1 MRSLCQSWCST
12 YILLIL
18 EENTDGTTGV
28 SHKASLEAKIK
39 RLEKGLPAFVVGEK
53 KPKTTEKYNSNGKNK
68 GVYDDSA
75 EVQIGK
81 KKKREVDSDDDEE
94 EVVPVKKSKKN

>member
-1 MRSLCQSWCST
+1 V
-12 YILLIL
+12 
-18 EENTDGTTGV
+18 ENTDGATGL

-39 RLEKGLPAFVVGEK
+39 RLEKGLPAYVVGEK
-53 KPKTTEKYNSNGKNK
+53 KPKKTEKYTANGKSQ

-81 KKKREVDSDDDEE
+81 KKKRVDSDDEEE
-94 EVVPVKKSKKN
+94 EVVPVKKTKKN